1 MWPRARSK
9 IGSRGAH
16 RAAFRVMPP
25 LLTLLR
31 HSVLVAALL
40 APQTRIA
47 IARCVSPSSS
57 EQGWATFYTKRRAGR
72 RTASGERYD
81 PKALVAAHPKLPFG
95 TEVRVTRIETG
106 KSVVVR
112 IIDRGP
118 SRAERRRG
126 YVIDLSRAAAESLA
140 FVRRGR
146 TRVRLDVI
154 GSAAGAGGALFSR

>member
-1 MWPRARSK
+1 
-9 IGSRGAH
+9 
-16 RAAFRVMPP
+16 MPS
-25 LLTLLR
+25 LLALLR

-40 APQTRIA
+40 APSTPA
-47 IARCVSPSSS
+47 TLARRVSPASS
-57 EQGWATFYTKRRAGR
+57 ENGWATFYTKRRAGR

-81 PKALVAAHPKLPFG
+81 PKALVAAHPTLPFG
-95 TEVRVTRIETG
+95 TQVRVTRIETG

-112 IIDRGP
+112 IVDRGP

-146 TRVRLDVI
+146 TRVQLDVI
-154 GSAAGAGGALFSR
+154 GSAAGAGY